1 MAVYGPIGA
10 EELYHYGI
18 PKKSGRYPYGS
29 GKEPYQD
36 DPKKRRLNKDE
47 SAPKAKPSS
56 KVSAQKTSSKKP
68 ESIWAKHRRLQAEKR
83 DAELREA
90 KRKAATQAEEEQ
102 KKAEAA
108 KPLSEKVKG
117 MTDAELNSAIAR
129 LRLEQTY
136 MSMLNPSSQQSQ
148 QPQAQ
153 QQAQKVKNTVDKG
166 KRLID
171 RMKSGSKDIA
181 DLSQNIGNIMGGAQK
196 AYANYQSIMT
206 LMEIE
211 KKRKGG

>member
-1 MAVYGPIGA
+1 MAVYGD
-10 EELYHYGI
+10 ELYHYGI
-18 PKKSGRYPYGS
+18 PRKSGRYPYGS

-47 SAPKAKPSS
+47 SAPKAIS
-56 KVSAQKTSSKKP
+56 KRP

-83 DAELREA
+83 NAELREA
-90 KRKAATQAEEEQ
+90 KRKAAVRAEEER
-102 KKAEAA
+102 KKEEAA
-108 KPLSEKVKG
+108 KPPSQRAKE
-117 MTDAELNSAIAR
+117 MSDEELVRAINR

-136 MSMLNPSSQQSQ
+136 MSMINPSNQQSQ
-148 QPQAQ
+148 QQQAQ
-153 QQAQKVKNTVDKG
+153 QQAQKIKTTVDKG

-171 RMKSGSKDIA
+171 KMKSGSKDIA

-196 AYANYQSIMT
+196 AYANYQSIMK
-206 LMEIE
+206 LMDAE

>member
-1 MAVYGPIGA
+1 MAVYGD
-10 EELYHYGI
+10 ELYHYGI
-18 PKKSGRYPYGS
+18 PRKSGRYPYGS

-47 SAPKAKPSS
+47 SAPKAIS
-56 KVSAQKTSSKKP
+56 KRP

-83 DAELREA
+83 NAELREA
-90 KRKAATQAEEEQ
+90 KRKAAIRAEEERKKEEASKPPSQ
-102 KKAEAA
+102 KA
-108 KPLSEKVKG
+108 KEMSDE
-117 MTDAELNSAIAR
+117 ELVRAINR

-136 MSMLNPSSQQSQ
+136 MSMLNPSNQQSQ
-148 QPQAQ
+148 QQQAQ
-153 QQAQKVKNTVDKG
+153 QQAQKIKATVDKG

-171 RMKSGSKDIA
+171 KMKSGSKDIA

-196 AYANYQSIMT
+196 AYANYQSIMK
-206 LMEIE
+206 LMDIE

>member
-1 MAVYGPIGA
+1 MAVYGD
-10 EELYHYGI
+10 ELYHYGI
-18 PKKSGRYPYGS
+18 PRKSGRYPYGS

-47 SAPKAKPSS
+47 SAPKAR
-56 KVSAQKTSSKKP
+56 SAAKKP

-90 KRKAATQAEEEQ
+90 KQKAAVRAEEER
-102 KKAEAA
+102 KKEEAA
-108 KPLSEKVKG
+108 KPPSQKAKE
-117 MTDAELNSAIAR
+117 MSDEELVRAINR

-136 MSMLNPSSQQSQ
+136 MSMLNPSNQQSQ
-148 QPQAQ
+148 QQQAQ
-153 QQAQKVKNTVDKG
+153 QQAQKIKATVDKG

-171 RMKSGSKDIA
+171 KMKSGSKDIA

-196 AYANYQSIMT
+196 AYANYQSIMK
-206 LMEIE
+206 LMDIE

>member
-1 MAVYGPIGA
+1 MAVYGPMGA
-10 EELYHYGI
+10 EELYHYGV
-18 PKKSGRYPYGS
+18 PRKSGRYPYGS

-36 DPKKRRLNKDE
+36 NLKKRRLNKDE
-47 SAPKAKPSS
+47 SAPKATSNAR
-56 KVSAQKTSSKKP
+56 VSTQKNSSKKP

-90 KRKAATQAEEEQ
+90 KRKAAVRAEEER
-102 KKAEAA
+102 KKEEAA
-108 KPLSEKVKG
+108 KTPSQKAKE
-117 MTDAELNSAIAR
+117 MSDEELVRAINR

-136 MSMLNPSSQQSQ
+136 MSMLNPSNQQSQ
-148 QPQAQ
+148 QQQAQ
-153 QQAQKVKNTVDKG
+153 QQAQKIKATVDKG

-171 RMKSGSKDIA
+171 KMKSGSKDIA

-196 AYANYQSIMT
+196 AYANYQSIIK
-206 LMEIE
+206 LMDIE

>member
-1 MAVYGPIGA
+1 MAVYGN
-10 EELYHYGI
+10 ELYHYGV
-18 PKKSGRYPYGS
+18 PRKSGRYPYGS

-36 DPKKRRLNKDE
+36 NPKKRRLNKDE
-47 SAPKAKPSS
+47 SAPKATS
-56 KVSAQKTSSKKP
+56 KRP

-83 DAELREA
+83 NAELREA
-90 KRKAATQAEEEQ
+90 KRKAAVRAEEER
-102 KKAEAA
+102 KKEEAA
-108 KPLSEKVKG
+108 KPPSQKAKE
-117 MTDAELNSAIAR
+117 MSDEELVRAINR

-136 MSMLNPSSQQSQ
+136 MSMLNPSNQQSQ
-148 QPQAQ
+148 QQQAQ
-153 QQAQKVKNTVDKG
+153 QQAQKIKATVDKG

-171 RMKSGSKDIA
+171 KMKSGSKDIA

-206 LMEIE
+206 LMDIE

>member
-18 PKKSGRYPYGS
+18 PRKSGRYPYGS

-36 DPKKRRLNKDE
+36 NPEKRRLNKDE
-47 SAPKAKPSS
+47 SAPKATS
-56 KVSAQKTSSKKP
+56 KRP

-83 DAELREA
+83 DAEIREA
-90 KRKAATQAEEEQ
+90 KRKAAVRAEEER
-102 KKAEAA
+102 KKEEAA
-108 KPLSEKVKG
+108 KSPSQKAKE
-117 MTDAELNSAIAR
+117 MSDEELVRAINR

-136 MSMLNPSSQQSQ
+136 MSMLNPPNQQSQ
-148 QPQAQ
+148 Q
-153 QQAQKVKNTVDKG
+153 QQAQKIKATVDKG

-171 RMKSGSKDIA
+171 KMKSGSKDIA

-196 AYANYQSIMT
+196 AYANYQSIMK
-206 LMEIE
+206 LMDIE